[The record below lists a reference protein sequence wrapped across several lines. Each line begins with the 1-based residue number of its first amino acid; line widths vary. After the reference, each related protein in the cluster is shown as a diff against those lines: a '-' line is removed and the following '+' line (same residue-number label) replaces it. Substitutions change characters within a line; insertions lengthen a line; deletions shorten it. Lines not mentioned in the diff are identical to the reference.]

1 MEVAPLPSTYE
12 TPKEHIL
19 ESYEIKQDEN
29 IYKLNI
35 EIINK
40 DIVLNIL
47 EEKDI
52 LKEYEIR
59 LTLEELKLIHKV
71 FLMLSSCQEFL
82 DNIKLLIQNN
92 KLYIKKT
99 NENIITIELSID
111 LLFKQNIIKIDLT
124 KKQISFD
131 TIAQDLYKKFSILN
145 EENKNI
151 KQELKNIKEE
161 NKRLREENNEIKFKL
176 KNLEDTINNIKL
188 DINKNNNN
196 IKQEDINNLIEKKLL
211 KSSINSLIIEEDS
224 EFEMIELQIENTVNK
239 KIKSINKL
247 YQATKDRFNNSKIHK
262 KCDDIP
268 NTLVLYK
275 SKGNRRF
282 GGFVSQSWIS
292 KEEGI
297 IDKNSFLFS
306 LDNKKI
312 YPPKNGKY
320 YSLACFSYGLSFS
333 NENGCLIIYIS
344 DNNLET
350 NENDK
355 VHQFFFDYQENA
367 LSEDGNWNGT
377 KVIEFE
383 VFEIKF

>member
-1 MEVAPLPSTYE
+1 
-12 TPKEHIL
+12 
-19 ESYEIKQDEN
+19 
-29 IYKLNI
+29 
-35 EIINK
+35 
-40 DIVLNIL
+40 
-47 EEKDI
+47 
-52 LKEYEIR
+52 
-59 LTLEELKLIHKV
+59 
-71 FLMLSSCQEFL
+71 MLSSCQEFL

-161 NKRLREENNEIKFKL
+161 NKRLREENNEIKLKL

-247 YQATKDRFNNSKIHK
+247 YQATKDGFNNSKIHK
-262 KCDDIP
+262 KCDGIP

-282 GGFVSQSWIS
+282 GGFVSQSWSS
-292 KEEGI
+292 KKECI
-297 IDKNSFLFS
+297 ADKKSFLFS
-306 LDNKKI
+306 LDKKKI

-320 YSLACFSYGLSFS
+320 YSLACYPYGLSFAK
-333 NENGCLIIYIS
+333 ENILLIIYIS
-344 DNNLET
+344 DNNLQT
-350 NENDK
+350 NENNK
-355 VHQFFFDYQENA
+355 VVQFFFDYQENA

>member
-19 ESYEIKQDEN
+19 ESFEIKQNEN

-161 NKRLREENNEIKFKL
+161 NKRLREENNEIKLKL

-188 DINKNNNN
+188 DINKNN

-247 YQATKDRFNNSKIHK
+247 YQATKD
-262 KCDDIP
+262 
-268 NTLVLYK
+268 
-275 SKGNRRF
+275 
-282 GGFVSQSWIS
+282 
-292 KEEGI
+292 
-297 IDKNSFLFS
+297 
-306 LDNKKI
+306 
-312 YPPKNGKY
+312 
-320 YSLACFSYGLSFS
+320 
-333 NENGCLIIYIS
+333 
-344 DNNLET
+344 
-350 NENDK
+350 
-355 VHQFFFDYQENA
+355 
-367 LSEDGNWNGT
+367 
-377 KVIEFE
+377 
-383 VFEIKF
+383 

>member
-19 ESYEIKQDEN
+19 ESFEIKQDEN

-99 NENIITIELSID
+99 NESIITIELSID

-188 DINKNNNN
+188 DINKNN

-247 YQATKDRFNNSKIHK
+247 YQATKDGFDDSIIHK
-262 KCDDIP
+262 KCDGIP

-282 GGFVSQSWIS
+282 GGFVSQSWSS
-292 KEEGI
+292 KKECI
-297 IDKNSFLFS
+297 ADKKSFLFS
-306 LDNKKI
+306 LDKKKI

-320 YSLACFSYGLSFS
+320 YSLACYPYGLSFAK
-333 NENGCLIIYIS
+333 ENILLIIYIS
-344 DNNLET
+344 DNNLQT
-350 NENDK
+350 NENNK
-355 VHQFFFDYQENA
+355 VVQFFFDFQENA

-377 KVIEFE
+377 KAIEFE